1 MNSLYLIAL
10 IAAVGIFAYLLAVL
24 FYPEDFS

>member
-1 MNSLYLIAL
+1 MDALYLIAL
-10 IAAVGIFAYLLAVL
+10 IPTVGVFAYLVAVL

>member
-1 MNSLYLIAL
+1 MNALYLIAL
-10 IAAVGIFAYLLAVL
+10 VAAVGVFAYLVAVL